1 MSPPYFPRGKENR
14 NFQNL
19 KMVGET
25 KKKCQICGKGV
36 KDLKR
41 HMNVHSKER
50 PFKCEHCGT
59 KCKTKQNLQS
69 HMDVHS
75 KEKPFK
81 CEDCG
86 EGFTRKPTLTR
97 HLQTHTNERPSKCE
111 QCDYVTTFS
120 HNLKRHIKTKHFE
133 TKSGQH
139 STNHATT
146 PDASKPFKL
155 RWICGL
161 SYCGREFNT
170 MQGLEAHT
178 KVHTGEKPFKCQLCS
193 WEFTLCLQLSKH
205 INQFHKKNVER
216 DEK

>member
-50 PFKCEHCGT
+50 PFKCE
-59 KCKTKQNLQS
+59 
-69 HMDVHS
+69 
-75 KEKPFK
+75 
-81 CEDCG
+81 DCG

-120 HNLKRHIKTKHFE
+120 HNLKRHIKTKH
-133 TKSGQH
+133 S
-139 STNHATT
+139 
-146 PDASKPFKL
+146 DKL

>member
-50 PFKCEHCGT
+50 PFKCEDCGT

-75 KEKPFK
+75 KERPFK

-111 QCDYVTTFS
+111 QCDYVTAFS

-133 TKSGQH
+133 TKS
-139 STNHATT
+139 
-146 PDASKPFKL
+146 DKY
-155 RWICGL
+155 GL
-161 SYCGREFNT
+161 F
-170 MQGLEAHT
+170 
-178 KVHTGEKPFKCQLCS
+178 
-193 WEFTLCLQLSKH
+193 LQY
-205 INQFHKKNVER
+205 KKNHIDYSFIIQKFTFYYVA
-216 DEK
+216 KYKFLIFQCQPSTL